1 MFNWPALI
9 GLFCWPAFAY
19 LCSQNRRLVS
29 PRFVGTGMLLQ
40 VLMALFF
47 LRLPAVAQLLMPI
60 NQAIGMVMSSSSEAA
75 EYLFG
80 YLSGGTAPFEVSR
93 PDANFIIAFRVLP
106 LIVVVSALS
115 SALFYLGVLPFV
127 IRIFSMFLTR
137 TLGLSGA
144 LSFGAASTVFLG
156 TIEAP
161 LMVKPYLAK
170 MSRADLFALLSC
182 SMATVSG
189 AVMVLYSSVLAKV
202 VDEPVQHLLIA
213 SILSVPAALTLAR
226 LMIPAEA
233 AQQESVV
240 VETPKS
246 EAEGFFD
253 ALVQGAQEGMNMV
266 MSVVALLLTLFACVF
281 LCNHILEWLGAGWT
295 LQQLLG
301 FGLRPVMWLTGIP
314 WAECGYAGEL
324 MGMKVVLNE
333 FVAYLDLS
341 KHPEVLSSGSR
352 QIMVYNLCGFANFGS
367 VGIILGGLGSLL
379 PERRPEIS
387 KLLLLSLVSGNL
399 AVLMTGSVV
408 ALVSGF
414 SS

>member
-29 PRFVGTGMLLQ
+29 PRFVGTGILLQ

-127 IRIFSMFLTR
+127 IRIFSVLLTR
-137 TLGLSGA
+137 AFGLSGA

-341 KHPEVLSSGSR
+341 KHADVLSSGSR

-367 VGIILGGLGSLL
+367 LGIILGGLGSLL
-379 PERRPEIS
+379 PERRQEIS